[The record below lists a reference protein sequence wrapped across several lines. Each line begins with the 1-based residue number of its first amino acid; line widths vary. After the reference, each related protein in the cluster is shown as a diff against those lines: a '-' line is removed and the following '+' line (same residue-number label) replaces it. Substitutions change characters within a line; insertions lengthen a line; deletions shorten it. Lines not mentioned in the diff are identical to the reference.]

1 MCICLVDV
9 LSHGLCLSLPWLCT
23 LVPAPRNLTN
33 KTNKNCRGQTRGAS
47 NNVQIIVVSP
57 PPPGSL
63 TRKPCRGQTTGGGTK
78 VYDHGKGFHS
88 VLQAFYMFLWF
99 LFYWVDIPEF
109 IFWMNLWVL
118 WKDTDVS
125 ISFTPRFFLCEA
137 LPMFQFVCTR
147 CGKRCTNAG
156 GLATKMKTH
165 TKQKVDSPS
174 LLRFF
179 KRARLR
185 KSRLNLSLWK
195 RSHSKSNCGR
205 NHAQSHFDLRKFH
218 DLQHRLSHQKIL
230 PLLHQDDLDLLAHR
244 RQIWA
249 TMLRLKALFLRIWTN
264 DHQNFEWIMSDIFKN
279 WRRMVFQC

>member
-23 LVPAPRNLTN
+23 LVPALRDLTN
-33 KTNKNCRGQTRGAS
+33 KTNKNCRGQTREGA
-47 NNVQIIVVSP
+47 NNIQIIV
-57 PPPGSL
+57 
-63 TRKPCRGQTTGGGTK
+63 TK

-88 VLQAFYMFLWF
+88 VLQALYMFLWF

-109 IFWMNLWVL
+109 IFWMNLWVM

-147 CGKRCTNAG
+147 CGKRCTSAG

-165 TKQKVDSPS
+165 TKHKVDSPS

-185 KSRLNLSLWK
+185 KSRLNL
-195 RSHSKSNCGR
+195 
-205 NHAQSHFDLRKFH
+205 Q
-218 DLQHRLSHQKIL
+218 
-230 PLLHQDDLDLLAHR
+230 
-244 RQIWA
+244 
-249 TMLRLKALFLRIWTN
+249 
-264 DHQNFEWIMSDIFKN
+264 
-279 WRRMVFQC
+279 